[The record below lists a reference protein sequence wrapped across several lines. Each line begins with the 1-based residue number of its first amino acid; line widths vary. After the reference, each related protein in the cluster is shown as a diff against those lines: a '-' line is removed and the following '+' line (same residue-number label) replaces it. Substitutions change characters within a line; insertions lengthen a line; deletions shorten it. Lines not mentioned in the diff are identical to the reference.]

1 MPPESAR
8 AVARARPVGKIG
20 RIPFRFLLAEKWK
33 KNILIIY
40 APESARAVAR
50 ARPVGK
56 IGLGMEE
63 EKVVVVSDAD
73 PVKRRDVDV
82 VPVAEIE
89 QEFEAKSLA
98 LADEFFE
105 VGLQRFL
112 GEVFEREDTRT
123 GEMGVQPFEEVQS
136 AEYRNWREQK
146 QKLAVK
152 RSQGVPEEQ
161 LVMDYRGY
169 GCWRYNPIVFY
180 QEVVDGQKKNRH
192 RIILKD
198 DEASLLFISGRKFA
212 IMSPITYVGRNNTQE
227 NARYLYAMAF
237 DLDGVSLRKHHKMFD
252 LVKRGM
258 MPMPNLIVNSGHG
271 YHLYYLLEDPVPLHP
286 VIVPLLNRLKHGMTN
301 ILWNMGTSEL
311 EDRQYQSI
319 LQSFRLP
326 GTLTKFGKRIR
337 AFVCPGV
344 DRYTL
349 EDLNKYLYTYK
360 LSPEELSSC
369 TGKAKYN
376 PKGVTLSE
384 AERMWPEWYF
394 NRVVQKKRVGRKW
407 HVNRAVYDWWH
418 NTLLSAGDEIK
429 VHHRYWCILTLVI
442 YAVKCDIPRDEVLAD
457 ALALVPK
464 MDSYT
469 DTEDNR
475 FTEDDVHDAM
485 LAYDENY
492 NKWPIKTIEDT
503 TLFRIERN
511 RRNGRKQDEHLK
523 MMNFVRDNL
532 SYPDGS
538 WRNKEGRP
546 TQVETVR
553 RWREK
558 NPDNN
563 NKSQCAKETG
573 LSRPTVRKWWDP
585 DKVVVSAAVKPQV
598 KKAEEPEN
606 KPVLVDVIRLFAP
619 ESTYTIPGYTHEEVI
634 EIMTTGRWKD
644 LGWEVI
650 FS

>member
-1 MPPESAR
+1 M
-8 AVARARPVGKIG
+8 
-20 RIPFRFLLAEKWK
+20 
-33 KNILIIY
+33 
-40 APESARAVAR
+40 
-50 ARPVGK
+50 
-56 IGLGMEE
+56 
-63 EKVVVVSDAD
+63 SDAD
-73 PVKRRDVDV
+73 PVKRKNVVV
-82 VPVAEIE
+82 VPVEEIE
-89 QEFEAKSLA
+89 MEFEAKSLA

-105 VGLQRFL
+105 VGLQQFL
-112 GEVFEREDTRT
+112 GEVFEREDART

-136 AEYRNWREQK
+136 AEYQNWRKQK
-146 QKLAVK
+146 QQLAVK
-152 RSQGVPEEQ
+152 RGQGVPEEQ
-161 LVMDYRGY
+161 LVMDYSGY

-394 NRVVQKKRVGRKW
+394 SRVVQKKRVGRKW

-511 RRNGRKQDEHLK
+511 RRNGRPQEEHVK
-523 MMNFVRDNL
+523 MMSLIRDNI
-532 SYPDGS
+532 SFPDGS
-538 WRNKEGRP
+538 WRKGNGRKA
-546 TQVETVR
+546 QGDIVR
-553 RWREK
+553 QWREE
-558 NPDNN
+558 NPNNN

-573 LSRPTVRKWWDP
+573 LDRKTVRKWWDP
-585 DKVVVSAAVKPQV
+585 DKVVVSAAAKPQA
-598 KKAEEPEN
+598 KKAEEPEK
-606 KPVLVDVIRLFAP
+606 KPVLVDVIKLFAP
-619 ESTYTIPGYTHEEVI
+619 ESTYTIPGYTHEEVV
-634 EIMTTGRWKD
+634 EIMTTGRWQE

-650 FS
+650 LS

>member
-1 MPPESAR
+1 
-8 AVARARPVGKIG
+8 
-20 RIPFRFLLAEKWK
+20 
-33 KNILIIY
+33 
-40 APESARAVAR
+40 
-50 ARPVGK
+50 
-56 IGLGMEE
+56 MEE

-73 PVKRRDVDV
+73 PVKRKDVVV

-105 VGLQRFL
+105 VGLQGFL
-112 GEVFEREDTRT
+112 TEVFEREDART

-136 AEYRNWREQK
+136 AEYQNWRKQK
-146 QKLAVK
+146 QQLAVK
-152 RSQGVPEEQ
+152 RGQGVPEDQ
-161 LVMDYRGY
+161 LVMDYSGY

-212 IMSPITYVGRNNTQE
+212 IMSPITYVGRNNTQD
-227 NARYLYAMAF
+227 NARYLYALAF

-349 EDLNKYLYTYK
+349 EDLNRYLYTYK

-394 NRVVQKKRVGRKW
+394 SRVVQKKRVGRKW

-442 YAVKCDIPRDEVLAD
+442 YAVKCDIPRGEVLAD

-475 FTEDDVHDAM
+475 FTDDDVHDAM

-511 RRNGRKQDEHLK
+511 RRNGRPQEEHVK
-523 MMNFVRDNL
+523 MMSLIRDNI
-532 SYPDGS
+532 SFPDGS
-538 WRNKEGRP
+538 WRKGNGRKA
-546 TQVETVR
+546 QGDIVKQ
-553 RWREK
+553 WREE

-573 LSRPTVRKWWDP
+573 LDRKTVRKWWNP
-585 DKVVVSAAVKPQV
+585 DKVVVSAAAKPQA
-598 KKAEEPEN
+598 KKAEEPEK

-619 ESTYTIPGYTHEEVI
+619 ESTYTIPGYTHEEVV
-634 EIMTTGRWKD
+634 EIITTGRWKE

-650 FS
+650 IS

>member
-8 AVARARPVGKIG
+8 AVARARPVGK
-20 RIPFRFLLAEKWK
+20 F
-33 KNILIIY
+33 
-40 APESARAVAR
+40 
-50 ARPVGK
+50 
-56 IGLGMEE
+56 GLGMEE

-73 PVKRRDVDV
+73 PVKRRDVVV
-82 VPVAEIE
+82 VPVEEIE
-89 QEFEAKSLA
+89 KEFEAKSLA
-98 LADEFFE
+98 LSDEFFE
-105 VGLQRFL
+105 VGLQGFL
-112 GEVFEREDTRT
+112 TEVFEREDART

-136 AEYRNWREQK
+136 AEYQNWRQQK
-146 QKLAVK
+146 QQLTVK
-152 RSQGVPEEQ
+152 HSQGVPEEQ
-161 LVMDYRGY
+161 LVMDYSGY

-198 DEASLLFISGRKFA
+198 DDASLLFISGRKFA

-227 NARYLYAMAF
+227 NARYLYALAF

-326 GTLTKFGKRIR
+326 GTLTKFGKPIR

-344 DRYTL
+344 DRYSL

-360 LSPEELSSC
+360 LSPEELSIC

-394 NRVVQKKRVGRKW
+394 SRVVQKKRVGRKW

-429 VHHRYWCILTLVI
+429 VHHRYWCIG
-442 YAVKCDIPRDEVLAD
+442 ACFGCPCR
-457 ALALVPK
+457 
-464 MDSYT
+464 
-469 DTEDNR
+469 
-475 FTEDDVHDAM
+475 
-485 LAYDENY
+485 
-492 NKWPIKTIEDT
+492 
-503 TLFRIERN
+503 
-511 RRNGRKQDEHLK
+511 
-523 MMNFVRDNL
+523 
-532 SYPDGS
+532 
-538 WRNKEGRP
+538 
-546 TQVETVR
+546 
-553 RWREK
+553 
-558 NPDNN
+558 
-563 NKSQCAKETG
+563 
-573 LSRPTVRKWWDP
+573 
-585 DKVVVSAAVKPQV
+585 VV
-598 KKAEEPEN
+598 
-606 KPVLVDVIRLFAP
+606 
-619 ESTYTIPGYTHEEVI
+619 
-634 EIMTTGRWKD
+634 
-644 LGWEVI
+644 
-650 FS
+650 

>member
-1 MPPESAR
+1 MNVARAVARTKPVRRVKLAGFRSGFCWLKSGKKYIDNICPPESAR
-8 AVARARPVGKIG
+8 AVARA
-20 RIPFRFLLAEKWK
+20 E
-33 KNILIIY
+33 
-40 APESARAVAR
+40 
-50 ARPVGK
+50 PVGK

-73 PVKRRDVDV
+73 PVKRKDVVV
-82 VPVAEIE
+82 VPVEEIE
-89 QEFEAKSLA
+89 KEFEAKSLA
-98 LADEFFE
+98 LSDEFFE
-105 VGLQRFL
+105 VGLQGFL
-112 GEVFEREDTRT
+112 TEVFEREDART

-136 AEYRNWREQK
+136 AEYQNWRKQK
-146 QKLAVK
+146 QQLEVK
-152 RSQGVPEEQ
+152 RGQGVPEDQ
-161 LVMDYRGY
+161 LVMDYSGY

-227 NARYLYAMAF
+227 NARYLYALAF

-326 GTLTKFGKRIR
+326 GTLTKFGKLIR

-344 DRYTL
+344 GRYTL

-360 LSPEELSSC
+360 LSPEELSIC

-384 AERMWPEWYF
+384 AERMWPEWYLS
-394 NRVVQKKRVGRKW
+394 RVVQKKRVGRKW

-523 MMNFVRDNL
+523 RIRLLQTAD
-532 SYPDGS
+532 YPNGD

-546 TQVETVR
+546 LQLEIVQ
-553 RWREK
+553 RWRQE
-558 NPDNN
+558 NPGNM
-563 NKSQCAKETG
+563 NKSKCARETG
-573 LSRPTVRKWWDP
+573 LSRPTVIKWWDP
-585 DKVVVSAAVKPQV
+585 DKVVVSAAAKPQA
-598 KKAEEPEN
+598 KKAEEPEK
-606 KPVLVDVIRLFAP
+606 KPVLVDVIKLFAP
-619 ESTYTIPGYTHEEVI
+619 ESTYTIPGYTHEEVV
-634 EIMTTGRWKD
+634 EIMTTGRWQE

-650 FS
+650 IS

>member
-1 MPPESAR
+1 
-8 AVARARPVGKIG
+8 
-20 RIPFRFLLAEKWK
+20 
-33 KNILIIY
+33 
-40 APESARAVAR
+40 
-50 ARPVGK
+50 
-56 IGLGMEE
+56 MEE
-63 EKVVVVSDAD
+63 DKVVVVSDAD
-73 PVKRRDVDV
+73 PVKRKDMVV
-82 VPVAEIE
+82 VPVEEIE
-89 QEFEAKSLA
+89 KEFEAKSLA
-98 LADEFFE
+98 LSDEFFE
-105 VGLQRFL
+105 VDLQGFL
-112 GEVFEREDTRT
+112 AEVFEREVART
-123 GEMGVQPFEEVQS
+123 GEMGVQPFEEMQS
-136 AEYRNWREQK
+136 PEYRNWRKQK
-146 QKLAVK
+146 QQLAVK
-152 RSQGVPEEQ
+152 RGQGVPEEQ
-161 LVMDYRGY
+161 LVMDYSGY

-192 RIILKD
+192 RIILKED
-198 DEASLLFISGRKFA
+198 DESLRFLSGRKFA

-227 NARYLYAMAF
+227 NARYLYALAF
-237 DLDGVSLRKHHKMFD
+237 DLDGVSMRCHHKMFD
-252 LVKRGM
+252 LVEKGI

-271 YHLYYLLEDPVPLHP
+271 YHLYYLLEDPVALYP
-286 VIVPLLNRLKHGMTN
+286 VIVPLLNRVKHGLTN

-337 AFVCPGV
+337 AFVTRS

-349 EDLNKYLYTYK
+349 EDLNGYLSKYK
-360 LSPEELSSC
+360 LSPEELFVC

-394 NRVVQKKRVGRKW
+394 SRVVQKKRVGRKW
-407 HVNRAVYDWWH
+407 HVNRAVYDWWLH
-418 NTLLSAGDEIK
+418 LLQEADDEIK
-429 VHHRYWCILTLVI
+429 EHHRYWCILTLVI
-442 YAVKCDIPRDEVLAD
+442 YAVKCDVPRDEVLAD

-469 DTEDNR
+469 KTEDNH
-475 FTEDDVHDAM
+475 FTESDVYDAM

-503 TLFRIERN
+503 TTIRIERN
-511 RRNGRKQDEHLK
+511 RRNGRKQDVHLK
-523 MMNFVRDNL
+523 AARAMQTALD
-532 SYPDGS
+532 PDGS
-538 WRNKEGRP
+538 WREGNGRKA
-546 TQVETVR
+546 QRDIVKQ
-553 RWREK
+553 WKEK

-585 DKVVVSAAVKPQV
+585 DKVVVSVAAKPQA
-598 KKAEEPEN
+598 KKAEQLEK

-619 ESTYTIPGYTHEEVI
+619 ESTYTLPGYTHEEVV

>member
-1 MPPESAR
+1 
-8 AVARARPVGKIG
+8 
-20 RIPFRFLLAEKWK
+20 
-33 KNILIIY
+33 
-40 APESARAVAR
+40 
-50 ARPVGK
+50 
-56 IGLGMEE
+56 MEE
-63 EKVVVVSDAD
+63 DKVVVVSDAD
-73 PVKRRDVDV
+73 PVKRKDVVV
-82 VPVAEIE
+82 VPVEEIE
-89 QEFEAKSLA
+89 KEFEAKSLA
-98 LADEFFE
+98 LSDEFFE
-105 VGLQRFL
+105 VDLQGFL
-112 GEVFEREDTRT
+112 AEVFEREVART
-123 GEMGVQPFEEVQS
+123 GEMGVQPFEEMQS
-136 AEYRNWREQK
+136 PEYRNWRKQK
-146 QKLAVK
+146 QQLAVK
-152 RSQGVPEEQ
+152 RGQGVPEEQ
-161 LVMDYRGY
+161 LVMDYSGY

-192 RIILKD
+192 RIILKED
-198 DEASLLFISGRKFA
+198 DESLRFLSGRKFA

-227 NARYLYAMAF
+227 NARYLYALAF
-237 DLDGVSLRKHHKMFD
+237 DLDGVSMRCHHKMFD
-252 LVKRGM
+252 LVEKGI

-271 YHLYYLLEDPVPLHP
+271 YHLYYLLEDPVALYP
-286 VIVPLLNRLKHGMTN
+286 VIVPLLNRVKHGLTN

-337 AFVCPGV
+337 AFVTRS

-349 EDLNKYLYTYK
+349 EDLNGYLSKYK
-360 LSPEELSSC
+360 LSPEELFVC

-394 NRVVQKKRVGRKW
+394 SRVVQKKRVGRKW
-407 HVNRAVYDWWH
+407 HVNRAVYDWWLH
-418 NTLLSAGDEIK
+418 LLQEADDEIK
-429 VHHRYWCILTLVI
+429 EHHRYWCILTLVI
-442 YAVKCDIPRDEVLAD
+442 YAVKCDVPRDEVLAD

-469 DTEDNR
+469 KTEDNH
-475 FTEDDVHDAM
+475 FTESDVYDAM

-503 TLFRIERN
+503 TTIRIERN
-511 RRNGRKQDEHLK
+511 RRNGRKQDVHLK
-523 MMNFVRDNL
+523 AARAMQTALD
-532 SYPDGS
+532 PDGS
-538 WRNKEGRP
+538 WREGNGRKA
-546 TQVETVR
+546 QRDIVKQ
-553 RWREK
+553 WKEK

-585 DKVVVSAAVKPQV
+585 DKAVVSAASKPQV
-598 KKAEEPEN
+598 KKAEQLEK

-619 ESTYTIPGYTHEEVI
+619 ESTYTLPGYTHEEVV

>member
-1 MPPESAR
+1 
-8 AVARARPVGKIG
+8 
-20 RIPFRFLLAEKWK
+20 
-33 KNILIIY
+33 
-40 APESARAVAR
+40 
-50 ARPVGK
+50 
-56 IGLGMEE
+56 MEE
-63 EKVVVVSDAD
+63 DKVVVVSDAD
-73 PVKRRDVDV
+73 PVKRKDVVV
-82 VPVAEIE
+82 VPVEEIE
-89 QEFEAKSLA
+89 KEFEAKSLA
-98 LADEFFE
+98 LSDEFFE
-105 VGLQRFL
+105 VDLQGFL
-112 GEVFEREDTRT
+112 AEVFEREVART
-123 GEMGVQPFEEVQS
+123 GEMGVQPFEEMQS
-136 AEYRNWREQK
+136 PEYRNWRKQK
-146 QKLAVK
+146 QQLAVK
-152 RSQGVPEEQ
+152 RGQGVPEEQ
-161 LVMDYRGY
+161 LVMDYSGY

-192 RIILKD
+192 RIILKED
-198 DEASLLFISGRKFA
+198 DESLRFLSGRKFA

-227 NARYLYAMAF
+227 NARYLYALAF
-237 DLDGVSLRKHHKMFD
+237 DLDGVSMRCHHKMFD
-252 LVKRGM
+252 LVEKGI

-271 YHLYYLLEDPVPLHP
+271 YHLYYLLEDPVALYP
-286 VIVPLLNRLKHGMTN
+286 VIVPLLNRVKHGLTN

-337 AFVCPGV
+337 AFVTRS

-349 EDLNKYLYTYK
+349 EDLNGHLSKYK
-360 LSPEELSSC
+360 LSPEELFVC

-394 NRVVQKKRVGRKW
+394 SRVVQKKRVGRKW
-407 HVNRAVYDWWH
+407 HVNRAVYDWWLH
-418 NTLLSAGDEIK
+418 LLQEADDEIK
-429 VHHRYWCILTLVI
+429 EHHRYWCILTLVI
-442 YAVKCDIPRDEVLAD
+442 YAVKCDVPRDEVLAD

-469 DTEDNR
+469 KTEDNH
-475 FTEDDVHDAM
+475 FTESDVYDAM

-503 TLFRIERN
+503 TTIRIERN
-511 RRNGRKQDEHLK
+511 RRNGRKQDVHLK
-523 MMNFVRDNL
+523 AARAMQTALD
-532 SYPDGS
+532 PDGS
-538 WRNKEGRP
+538 WREGNGRKA
-546 TQVETVR
+546 QRDIVKQ
-553 RWREK
+553 WKEK

-585 DKVVVSAAVKPQV
+585 DKVVVSVAAKPQA
-598 KKAEEPEN
+598 KKAEQLEK

-619 ESTYTIPGYTHEEVI
+619 ESTYTLPGYTHEEVV

>member
-1 MPPESAR
+1 
-8 AVARARPVGKIG
+8 
-20 RIPFRFLLAEKWK
+20 
-33 KNILIIY
+33 
-40 APESARAVAR
+40 
-50 ARPVGK
+50 
-56 IGLGMEE
+56 MEE

-73 PVKRRDVDV
+73 PVKRRDVVV

-105 VGLQRFL
+105 VGLQGFL
-112 GEVFEREDTRT
+112 TEVFERDDVRT

-136 AEYRNWREQK
+136 AEYQNWRKQK
-146 QKLAVK
+146 QQLEVK
-152 RSQGVPEEQ
+152 RGQGVPDEQ
-161 LVMDYRGY
+161 LVMDYSGY

-227 NARYLYAMAF
+227 NARYLYALAF
-237 DLDGVSLRKHHKMFD
+237 DLDGVSMRCHRKMFE
-252 LVKRGM
+252 LVEKGI

-271 YHLYYLLEDPVPLHP
+271 YHLYYLLENPVALYP
-286 VIVPLLNRLKHGMTN
+286 VIIPLLNRVKHGLTN

-337 AFVCPGV
+337 AFVTRS

-349 EDLNKYLYTYK
+349 EELNRYLSKYK
-360 LSPEELSSC
+360 LSSEELFVC

-384 AERMWPEWYF
+384 AERIWPEWYF
-394 NRVVQKKRVGRKW
+394 SRVVQKKRVGRKW
-407 HVNRAVYDWWH
+407 HVNRAVYDWWL
-418 NTLLSAGDEIK
+418 NLLQEADDEIK
-429 VHHRYWCILTLVI
+429 EHHRYWCILTLVI
-442 YAVKCDIPRDEVLAD
+442 YAVKCDVPRDEVLAD

-469 DTEDNR
+469 KTEDNH
-475 FTEDDVHDAM
+475 FTESDVYDAM

-503 TLFRIERN
+503 TTIRIERN
-511 RRNGRKQDEHLK
+511 RRNGRPQEEHLK

-538 WRNKEGRP
+538 WRNKDGRP
-546 TQVETVR
+546 TQVESVR
-553 RWREK
+553 RWREE
-558 NPDNN
+558 NPNNN

-585 DKVVVSAAVKPQV
+585 DKVVVSAAAKPQA
-598 KKAEEPEN
+598 KKAEQPEN

-619 ESTYTIPGYTHEEVI
+619 ESTYTIPGYTHDEVV
-634 EIMTTGRWKD
+634 EIMTTGRWQE

-650 FS
+650 LS

>member
-1 MPPESAR
+1 
-8 AVARARPVGKIG
+8 
-20 RIPFRFLLAEKWK
+20 
-33 KNILIIY
+33 
-40 APESARAVAR
+40 
-50 ARPVGK
+50 
-56 IGLGMEE
+56 MEE
-63 EKVVVVSDAD
+63 ENVVVVSDAD
-73 PVKRRDVDV
+73 PVKRKDVVV
-82 VPVAEIE
+82 VPVEEIE
-89 QEFEAKSLA
+89 KEFEAKSLA

-105 VGLQRFL
+105 VGLQQFL
-112 GEVFEREDTRT
+112 GEVFEREDART
-123 GEMGVQPFEEVQS
+123 GEMGGQPFEEMQS
-136 AEYRNWREQK
+136 PEYRNWRKQK
-146 QKLAVK
+146 QQLAVK
-152 RSQGVPEEQ
+152 RGQGVPEEQ
-161 LVMDYRGY
+161 LVMDYSGY

-192 RIILKD
+192 RIILKED
-198 DEASLLFISGRKFA
+198 DESLRFLSGRKFA

-227 NARYLYAMAF
+227 NARYLYALAF
-237 DLDGVSLRKHHKMFD
+237 DLDGVSMRCHHKMFD
-252 LVKRGM
+252 LVEKGI

-271 YHLYYLLEDPVPLHP
+271 YHLYYLLEDPVALYL
-286 VIVPLLNRLKHGMTN
+286 VIVPLLNRVKHGLTN

-337 AFVCPGV
+337 AFVTRS

-349 EDLNKYLYTYK
+349 EDLNGYLSKYK
-360 LSPEELSSC
+360 LSPEELFVC

-394 NRVVQKKRVGRKW
+394 SRVVQKKRVGRKW
-407 HVNRAVYDWWH
+407 HVNRAVYDWWLH
-418 NTLLSAGDEIK
+418 LLQEADDEIK
-429 VHHRYWCILTLVI
+429 EHHRYWCILTLVI
-442 YAVKCDIPRDEVLAD
+442 YAVKCDVPRDEVLAD

-469 DTEDNR
+469 KTEDNH
-475 FTEDDVHDAM
+475 FTESDVYDAM

-503 TLFRIERN
+503 TTIRIERN
-511 RRNGRKQDEHLK
+511 RRNGRKQDVHLK
-523 MMNFVRDNL
+523 AARAMQTALD
-532 SYPDGS
+532 PDGS
-538 WRNKEGRP
+538 WREGNGRKA
-546 TQVETVR
+546 QRDIVKQ
-553 RWREK
+553 WKEK

-585 DKVVVSAAVKPQV
+585 DKVVVSVAAKPQA
-598 KKAEEPEN
+598 KKAEQLEK

-619 ESTYTIPGYTHEEVI
+619 ESTYTLPGYTHEEVV

>member
-1 MPPESAR
+1 
-8 AVARARPVGKIG
+8 
-20 RIPFRFLLAEKWK
+20 
-33 KNILIIY
+33 
-40 APESARAVAR
+40 
-50 ARPVGK
+50 
-56 IGLGMEE
+56 MEE
-63 EKVVVVSDAD
+63 DKVVVVSDAD
-73 PVKRRDVDV
+73 PVKRKDVVV
-82 VPVAEIE
+82 VPVEEIE
-89 QEFEAKSLA
+89 KEFEAKSLA
-98 LADEFFE
+98 LSDEFFE
-105 VGLQRFL
+105 VDLQGFL
-112 GEVFEREDTRT
+112 AEVFEREVART
-123 GEMGVQPFEEVQS
+123 GEMGVQPFEEMQS
-136 AEYRNWREQK
+136 PEYRNWRKQK
-146 QKLAVK
+146 QQLAVK
-152 RSQGVPEEQ
+152 RGQGVPEEQ
-161 LVMDYRGY
+161 LVMDYSGY

-192 RIILKD
+192 RIILKED
-198 DEASLLFISGRKFA
+198 DESLRFLSGRKFA

-227 NARYLYAMAF
+227 NARYLYALAF
-237 DLDGVSLRKHHKMFD
+237 DLDGVSMRCHHKMFD
-252 LVKRGM
+252 LVEKGI

-271 YHLYYLLEDPVPLHP
+271 YHLYYLLEDPVALYP
-286 VIVPLLNRLKHGMTN
+286 VIVPLLNRVKHGLTN

-337 AFVCPGV
+337 AFVTRS

-349 EDLNKYLYTYK
+349 EDLNGYLSKYK
-360 LSPEELSSC
+360 LSPEELFVC

-394 NRVVQKKRVGRKW
+394 SRVVQKKRVGRKW
-407 HVNRAVYDWWH
+407 HVNRAVYDWWLH
-418 NTLLSAGDEIK
+418 LLQEADDEIK
-429 VHHRYWCILTLVI
+429 EHHRYWCILTLVI
-442 YAVKCDIPRDEVLAD
+442 YAVKCDVPRDEVLAD

-469 DTEDNR
+469 KTEDNH
-475 FTEDDVHDAM
+475 FTESDVYDAM

-503 TLFRIERN
+503 TTIRIERN
-511 RRNGRKQDEHLK
+511 RRNGRKQDVHLK
-523 MMNFVRDNL
+523 AARAMQTALD
-532 SYPDGS
+532 PDGS
-538 WRNKEGRP
+538 WREGNGRK
-546 TQVETVR
+546 TQRDIVKQ
-553 RWREK
+553 WKEK

-573 LSRPTVRKWWDP
+573 LSRPTVRKWWNP
-585 DKVVVSAAVKPQV
+585 DKVVVSVAAKPQA
-598 KKAEEPEN
+598 KKAEQLEK

-619 ESTYTIPGYTHEEVI
+619 ESTYTLPGYTHEEVV

>member
-1 MPPESAR
+1 
-8 AVARARPVGKIG
+8 
-20 RIPFRFLLAEKWK
+20 
-33 KNILIIY
+33 
-40 APESARAVAR
+40 
-50 ARPVGK
+50 
-56 IGLGMEE
+56 MEE
-63 EKVVVVSDAD
+63 DKVVVVSDAD
-73 PVKRRDVDV
+73 PVKRKDVVV
-82 VPVAEIE
+82 VPVEEIE
-89 QEFEAKSLA
+89 KEFEAKSLA
-98 LADEFFE
+98 LSDEFFE
-105 VGLQRFL
+105 VDLQGFL
-112 GEVFEREDTRT
+112 AEVFEREVART
-123 GEMGVQPFEEVQS
+123 GEMGVQPFEEMQS
-136 AEYRNWREQK
+136 PEYRNWRKQK
-146 QKLAVK
+146 QQLAVK
-152 RSQGVPEEQ
+152 RGQGVPEEQ
-161 LVMDYRGY
+161 LVMDYSGY

-192 RIILKD
+192 RIILKED
-198 DEASLLFISGRKFA
+198 DESLRFLSGRKFA

-227 NARYLYAMAF
+227 NARYLYALAF
-237 DLDGVSLRKHHKMFD
+237 DLDGVSMRCHHKMFD
-252 LVKRGM
+252 LVENGI

-271 YHLYYLLEDPVPLHP
+271 YHLYYLLEDPVALYP
-286 VIVPLLNRLKHGMTN
+286 VIVPLLNRVKHGLTN

-337 AFVCPGV
+337 AFVTRS

-349 EDLNKYLYTYK
+349 EDLNGYLSKYK
-360 LSPEELSSC
+360 LSPEELFVC

-394 NRVVQKKRVGRKW
+394 SRVVQKKRVGRKW
-407 HVNRAVYDWWH
+407 HVNRAVYDWWLH
-418 NTLLSAGDEIK
+418 LLQEADDEIK
-429 VHHRYWCILTLVI
+429 EHHRYWCILTLVI
-442 YAVKCDIPRDEVLAD
+442 YAVKCDVPRDEVLAD

-469 DTEDNR
+469 KTEDNH
-475 FTEDDVHDAM
+475 FTESDVYDAM

-503 TLFRIERN
+503 TTIRIERN
-511 RRNGRKQDEHLK
+511 RRNGRKQDVHLK
-523 MMNFVRDNL
+523 AARAMQTALD
-532 SYPDGS
+532 PDGS
-538 WRNKEGRP
+538 WREGNGRKA
-546 TQVETVR
+546 QRDIVKQ
-553 RWREK
+553 WKEK

-585 DKVVVSAAVKPQV
+585 DKVVVSVAAKPQA
-598 KKAEEPEN
+598 KKAEQLEK

-619 ESTYTIPGYTHEEVI
+619 ESTYTLPGYTHEEVV

>member
-20 RIPFRFLLAEKWK
+20 LC
-33 KNILIIY
+33 
-40 APESARAVAR
+40 
-50 ARPVGK
+50 
-56 IGLGMEE
+56 MEE

-73 PVKRRDVDV
+73 PVKRRDVVV

-105 VGLQRFL
+105 VGLQGFL
-112 GEVFEREDTRT
+112 AEVFEREDVRT
-123 GEMGVQPFEEVQS
+123 GEMGVQPFEEMQS
-136 AEYRNWREQK
+136 AEYQNWREQK
-146 QKLAVK
+146 QQLAVK

-161 LVMDYRGY
+161 LVMDYSGY

-192 RIILKD
+192 RIILKED
-198 DEASLLFISGRKFA
+198 DESLRFLSGRKFA

-227 NARYLYAMAF
+227 NARYLYALAF

-326 GTLTKFGKRIR
+326 GTLTKFGKPIR

-344 DRYTL
+344 GRYTL

-360 LSPEELSSC
+360 LSPEELSIC

-394 NRVVQKKRVGRKW
+394 SRVVQKKRVGRKW

-523 MMNFVRDNL
+523 RIRLLQTAD
-532 SYPDGS
+532 YPNGD

-546 TQVETVR
+546 LQLEIVQ
-553 RWREK
+553 RWRQE
-558 NPDNN
+558 NPGNM
-563 NKSQCAKETG
+563 NKSKCARETG
-573 LSRPTVRKWWDP
+573 LSRPTVIKWWDP
-585 DKVVVSAAVKPQV
+585 DKVVVSAAAKPQA
-598 KKAEEPEN
+598 KKAEEPEK
-606 KPVLVDVIRLFAP
+606 KPVLVDVIKLFAP
-619 ESTYTIPGYTHEEVI
+619 ESTYTIPGYTHEEVV
-634 EIMTTGRWKD
+634 EIMTTGRWQE

-650 FS
+650 IS

>member
-1 MPPESAR
+1 
-8 AVARARPVGKIG
+8 
-20 RIPFRFLLAEKWK
+20 
-33 KNILIIY
+33 
-40 APESARAVAR
+40 
-50 ARPVGK
+50 
-56 IGLGMEE
+56 MEE
-63 EKVVVVSDAD
+63 DKVVVVSDAD
-73 PVKRRDVDV
+73 PVKRKDVVV
-82 VPVAEIE
+82 VPVEEIE
-89 QEFEAKSLA
+89 KEFEAKSLA
-98 LADEFFE
+98 LSDEFFE
-105 VGLQRFL
+105 VDLQGFL
-112 GEVFEREDTRT
+112 AEVFEREVART
-123 GEMGVQPFEEVQS
+123 GEMGVQPFEEMQS
-136 AEYRNWREQK
+136 PEYRNWRKQK
-146 QKLAVK
+146 QQLAVK
-152 RSQGVPEEQ
+152 RGQGVPEEQ
-161 LVMDYRGY
+161 LVMDYSGY

-192 RIILKD
+192 RIILKED
-198 DEASLLFISGRKFA
+198 DESLRFLSGRKFA

-227 NARYLYAMAF
+227 NARYLYALAF
-237 DLDGVSLRKHHKMFD
+237 DLDGVSMRCHHKMFD
-252 LVKRGM
+252 LVEKGI

-271 YHLYYLLEDPVPLHP
+271 YHLYYLLEDPVALYP
-286 VIVPLLNRLKHGMTN
+286 VIVPLLNRVKHGLTN

-337 AFVCPGV
+337 AFVTRS

-349 EDLNKYLYTYK
+349 EDLNGYLSKYK
-360 LSPEELSSC
+360 LSPEGLFVC

-394 NRVVQKKRVGRKW
+394 SRVVQKKRVGRKW
-407 HVNRAVYDWWH
+407 HVNRAVYDWWLH
-418 NTLLSAGDEIK
+418 LLQEADDEIK
-429 VHHRYWCILTLVI
+429 EHHRYWCILTLVI
-442 YAVKCDIPRDEVLAD
+442 YAVKCDVPRDEVLAD

-469 DTEDNR
+469 KTEDNH
-475 FTEDDVHDAM
+475 FTESDVYDAM

-503 TLFRIERN
+503 TTIRIERN
-511 RRNGRKQDEHLK
+511 RRNGRKQDVHLK
-523 MMNFVRDNL
+523 AARAMQTALD
-532 SYPDGS
+532 PDGS
-538 WRNKEGRP
+538 WREGNGRKA
-546 TQVETVR
+546 QRDIVKQ
-553 RWREK
+553 WKEK

-573 LSRPTVRKWWDP
+573 LSRPTVRKWWNP
-585 DKVVVSAAVKPQV
+585 DKVVVSVAAKPQA
-598 KKAEEPEN
+598 KKAEQLEK

-619 ESTYTIPGYTHEEVI
+619 ESTYTLPGYTHEEVV

>member
-1 MPPESAR
+1 M
-8 AVARARPVGKIG
+8 
-20 RIPFRFLLAEKWK
+20 
-33 KNILIIY
+33 IIY

-73 PVKRRDVDV
+73 PVKRRDVVV
-82 VPVAEIE
+82 VPVEDIE
-89 QEFEAKSLA
+89 KEFEAKSLA
-98 LADEFFE
+98 LSDEFFE
-105 VGLQRFL
+105 VGLQEFL
-112 GEVFEREDTRT
+112 GEVFEREDART

-136 AEYRNWREQK
+136 AEYQNWRKQK
-146 QKLAVK
+146 QQLAVK
-152 RSQGVPEEQ
+152 RSQGVPDEQ

-180 QEVVDGQKKNRH
+180 QEVVGGQTKNRH

-198 DEASLLFISGRKFA
+198 DDASLLFISGRKFA

-369 TGKAKYN
+369 TGKARYN

-394 NRVVQKKRVGRKW
+394 SRVVQKKRVGRKW

-511 RRNGRKQDEHLK
+511 RRNGRPQEEHVK
-523 MMNFVRDNL
+523 MMSLIRDNI
-532 SYPDGS
+532 SFPDGS
-538 WRNKEGRP
+538 WRKGNGRKA
-546 TQVETVR
+546 QGDIVR
-553 RWREK
+553 QWREE
-558 NPDNN
+558 NPNNN

-573 LSRPTVRKWWDP
+573 LDRKTVRKWWDP
-585 DKVVVSAAVKPQV
+585 DKVVVAPAAKSQA

-619 ESTYTIPGYTHEEVI
+619 ESTYTLPGYTHEEVV
-634 EIMTTGRWKD
+634 EIMTTGRWKE

-650 FS
+650 IS

>member
-1 MPPESAR
+1 
-8 AVARARPVGKIG
+8 
-20 RIPFRFLLAEKWK
+20 
-33 KNILIIY
+33 
-40 APESARAVAR
+40 
-50 ARPVGK
+50 
-56 IGLGMEE
+56 MEE

-73 PVKRRDVDV
+73 PVKRRDVVV
-82 VPVAEIE
+82 VPVAETE

-98 LADEFFE
+98 LSDEFFE
-105 VGLQRFL
+105 VGLQEFL
-112 GEVFEREDTRT
+112 GEVFEREDART

-136 AEYRNWREQK
+136 AEYRNWRQQK
-146 QKLAVK
+146 QQLAVK

-161 LVMDYRGY
+161 LVMDYSGY

-198 DEASLLFISGRKFA
+198 DDASLLFISGRKFA

-237 DLDGVSLRKHHKMFD
+237 DLDGVSMRCHRKMFE
-252 LVKRGM
+252 LVEKGI

-271 YHLYYLLEDPVPLHP
+271 YHLYYLLENPVALYP
-286 VIVPLLNRLKHGMTN
+286 VIVPLLNRVKHGLTN

-337 AFVCPGV
+337 AFVTRS

-349 EDLNKYLYTYK
+349 EDLNGYLSKYK
-360 LSPEELSSC
+360 LSPEELFVC

-394 NRVVQKKRVGRKW
+394 SRVVQKKRVGRKW

-511 RRNGRKQDEHLK
+511 RRNGRPQEEHVK
-523 MMNFVRDNL
+523 MMSLIRDNI
-532 SYPDGS
+532 SFPDGS
-538 WRNKEGRP
+538 WRKGNGRKA
-546 TQVETVR
+546 QGDIVKQ
-553 RWREK
+553 WREE
-558 NPDNN
+558 NPNNN

-619 ESTYTIPGYTHEEVI
+619 ESTYTIPGYTHEEVV

>member
-1 MPPESAR
+1 
-8 AVARARPVGKIG
+8 
-20 RIPFRFLLAEKWK
+20 
-33 KNILIIY
+33 
-40 APESARAVAR
+40 
-50 ARPVGK
+50 
-56 IGLGMEE
+56 MEE
-63 EKVVVVSDAD
+63 DKVVVVSDAD
-73 PVKRRDVDV
+73 PVKRKDVVV
-82 VPVAEIE
+82 VPVEEIE
-89 QEFEAKSLA
+89 KEFEAKSLA
-98 LADEFFE
+98 LSDEFFE
-105 VGLQRFL
+105 VDLQGFL
-112 GEVFEREDTRT
+112 AEVFEREVART
-123 GEMGVQPFEEVQS
+123 GEMGVQPFEEMQS
-136 AEYRNWREQK
+136 PEYRNWRKQK
-146 QKLAVK
+146 QQLAVK
-152 RSQGVPEEQ
+152 RGQGVPEEQ
-161 LVMDYRGY
+161 LVMDYSGY

-192 RIILKD
+192 RIILKED
-198 DEASLLFISGRKFA
+198 DESLRFLSGRKFA

-227 NARYLYAMAF
+227 NARYLYALAF
-237 DLDGVSLRKHHKMFD
+237 DLDGVSMRCHHKMFD
-252 LVKRGM
+252 LVEKGI

-271 YHLYYLLEDPVPLHP
+271 YHLYYLLEDPVALYP
-286 VIVPLLNRLKHGMTN
+286 VIVPLLNRVKHGLTN

-337 AFVCPGV
+337 AFVTRS

-349 EDLNKYLYTYK
+349 EDLNGYLSKYK
-360 LSPEELSSC
+360 LSPEELFVC

-394 NRVVQKKRVGRKW
+394 SRVVQKKRVGRKW
-407 HVNRAVYDWWH
+407 HVNWAVYDWWLH
-418 NTLLSAGDEIK
+418 LLQEADDEIK
-429 VHHRYWCILTLVI
+429 EHHRYWCILTLVI
-442 YAVKCDIPRDEVLAD
+442 YAVKCDVPRDEVLAD

-469 DTEDNR
+469 KTEDNH
-475 FTEDDVHDAM
+475 FTESDVYDAM

-503 TLFRIERN
+503 TTIRIERN
-511 RRNGRKQDEHLK
+511 RRNGRKQDVHLK
-523 MMNFVRDNL
+523 AARAMQTALD
-532 SYPDGS
+532 PDGS
-538 WRNKEGRP
+538 WREGNGRKA
-546 TQVETVR
+546 QRDIVKQ
-553 RWREK
+553 WKEK

-585 DKVVVSAAVKPQV
+585 DKVVVSVAAKPQA
-598 KKAEEPEN
+598 KKAEQLEK

-619 ESTYTIPGYTHEEVI
+619 ESTYTLPGYTHEEVV

>member
-1 MPPESAR
+1 MP
-8 AVARARPVGKIG
+8 
-20 RIPFRFLLAEKWK
+20 
-33 KNILIIY
+33 
-40 APESARAVAR
+40 PESARAVAR

-73 PVKRRDVDV
+73 PVKRRDVVV

-89 QEFEAKSLA
+89 KEFEAKSLA
-98 LADEFFE
+98 LSDEFFE
-105 VGLQRFL
+105 VGLQEFL
-112 GEVFEREDTRT
+112 GEVFEREDART

-136 AEYRNWREQK
+136 AEYQNWRKQK
-146 QKLAVK
+146 QQLAVK

-237 DLDGVSLRKHHKMFD
+237 DLDGVSMRCHRKMFE
-252 LVKRGM
+252 LVEKGI

-271 YHLYYLLEDPVPLHP
+271 YHLYYLLENPVVLYP
-286 VIVPLLNRLKHGMTN
+286 VIVPLLNRVKHGLTN

-337 AFVCPGV
+337 AFVTRS

-349 EDLNKYLYTYK
+349 EDLNGYLSKYK
-360 LSPEELSSC
+360 LSPEELFVC

-376 PKGVTLSE
+376 PNGVTLSE

-394 NRVVQKKRVGRKW
+394 SRVVQKKRVGRKW
-407 HVNRAVYDWWH
+407 HVNRAVYDWWLH
-418 NTLLSAGDEIK
+418 LLQEADDEIK
-429 VHHRYWCILTLVI
+429 EHHRYWCILTLVI
-442 YAVKCDIPRDEVLAD
+442 YAVKCDVPRDEVLAD

-469 DTEDNR
+469 KTEDNH
-475 FTEDDVHDAM
+475 FTESDVYDAM

-503 TLFRIERN
+503 TTIRIERN
-511 RRNGRKQDEHLK
+511 RRNGRKQDVHLK
-523 MMNFVRDNL
+523 AARAMQTALD
-532 SYPDGS
+532 PDGS
-538 WRNKEGRP
+538 WREGNGRKA
-546 TQVETVR
+546 QRDIVKQ
-553 RWREK
+553 WKEK

-585 DKVVVSAAVKPQV
+585 DKVVVLAAAKPQA
-598 KKAEEPEN
+598 KKAEEPEK
-606 KPVLVDVIRLFAP
+606 KPVLVDVIKLFAP
-619 ESTYTIPGYTHEEVI
+619 ESTYTIPGYTHEEVV
-634 EIMTTGRWKD
+634 EIMTTGRWQE

-650 FS
+650 LS

>member
-1 MPPESAR
+1 
-8 AVARARPVGKIG
+8 
-20 RIPFRFLLAEKWK
+20 
-33 KNILIIY
+33 
-40 APESARAVAR
+40 
-50 ARPVGK
+50 
-56 IGLGMEE
+56 MEE
-63 EKVVVVSDAD
+63 DKVVVVSDAD
-73 PVKRRDVDV
+73 PVKRKDVVV
-82 VPVAEIE
+82 VPVEEIE
-89 QEFEAKSLA
+89 KEFEAKSLA
-98 LADEFFE
+98 LSDEFFE
-105 VGLQRFL
+105 VDLQGFL
-112 GEVFEREDTRT
+112 AEVFEREVART
-123 GEMGVQPFEEVQS
+123 GEMGVQPFEEMQS
-136 AEYRNWREQK
+136 PEYRNWRKQK
-146 QKLAVK
+146 QQLAVK
-152 RSQGVPEEQ
+152 RGQGVPEEQ
-161 LVMDYRGY
+161 LVMDYSGY

-192 RIILKD
+192 RIILKED
-198 DEASLLFISGRKFA
+198 DESLRFLSGRKFA

-227 NARYLYAMAF
+227 NARYLYALAF
-237 DLDGVSLRKHHKMFD
+237 DLDGVSMRCHHKMFD
-252 LVKRGM
+252 LVEKGI

-271 YHLYYLLEDPVPLHP
+271 YHLYYLLEDPVALYL
-286 VIVPLLNRLKHGMTN
+286 VIVPLLNRVKHGLTN

-337 AFVCPGV
+337 AFVTRS

-349 EDLNKYLYTYK
+349 EDLNGYLSKYK
-360 LSPEELSSC
+360 LSPEELFVC

-394 NRVVQKKRVGRKW
+394 SRVVQKKRVGRKW
-407 HVNRAVYDWWH
+407 HVNRAVYDWWLH
-418 NTLLSAGDEIK
+418 LLQEADDEIK
-429 VHHRYWCILTLVI
+429 EHHRYWCILTLVI
-442 YAVKCDIPRDEVLAD
+442 YAVKCDVPRDEVLAD

-469 DTEDNR
+469 KTEDNH
-475 FTEDDVHDAM
+475 FTESDVYDAM

-503 TLFRIERN
+503 TTIRIERN
-511 RRNGRKQDEHLK
+511 RRNGRKQDVHLK
-523 MMNFVRDNL
+523 AARAMQTALD
-532 SYPDGS
+532 PDGS
-538 WRNKEGRP
+538 WREGNGRKA
-546 TQVETVR
+546 QRDIVKQ
-553 RWREK
+553 WKEK

-585 DKVVVSAAVKPQV
+585 DKVVVSVAAKPQA
-598 KKAEEPEN
+598 KKAEQLEK

-619 ESTYTIPGYTHEEVI
+619 ESTYTLPGYTHEEVV

>member
-1 MPPESAR
+1 M
-8 AVARARPVGKIG
+8 
-20 RIPFRFLLAEKWK
+20 
-33 KNILIIY
+33 
-40 APESARAVAR
+40 
-50 ARPVGK
+50 
-56 IGLGMEE
+56 
-63 EKVVVVSDAD
+63 VVVSDAD
-73 PVKRRDVDV
+73 PVKRKDVVV
-82 VPVAEIE
+82 VPVEEIE
-89 QEFEAKSLA
+89 KEFEAKSLA

-105 VGLQRFL
+105 VSLQGFL
-112 GEVFEREDTRT
+112 SEVFEREVART

-136 AEYRNWREQK
+136 AEYQNWRQQK
-146 QKLAVK
+146 QQLEVK
-152 RSQGVPEEQ
+152 RGQGVPEEQ
-161 LVMDYRGY
+161 LVMDYSGY

-192 RIILKD
+192 RIILKED
-198 DEASLLFISGRKFA
+198 DESLRFLSGRKFA

-227 NARYLYAMAF
+227 NARYLYALAF
-237 DLDGVSLRKHHKMFD
+237 DLDGVSMRCHHKMFD
-252 LVKRGM
+252 LVEKGI

-271 YHLYYLLEDPVPLHP
+271 YHLYYLLEDPVALYP
-286 VIVPLLNRLKHGMTN
+286 VIVPLLNRVKHGLTN

-337 AFVCPGV
+337 AFVTRS

-349 EDLNKYLYTYK
+349 EDLNGYLSKYK
-360 LSPEELSSC
+360 LSPEELFVC

-394 NRVVQKKRVGRKW
+394 SRVVQKKRVGRKW
-407 HVNRAVYDWWH
+407 HVNRAVYDWWLH
-418 NTLLSAGDEIK
+418 LLQEADDEIK
-429 VHHRYWCILTLVI
+429 EHHRYWCILTLVI
-442 YAVKCDIPRDEVLAD
+442 YAVKCDVPRDEVLAD

-469 DTEDNR
+469 KTEDNH
-475 FTEDDVHDAM
+475 FTESDVYDAM

-503 TLFRIERN
+503 TTIRIERN
-511 RRNGRKQDEHLK
+511 RRNGRKQDVHLK
-523 MMNFVRDNL
+523 AARAMQTALD
-532 SYPDGS
+532 PDGS
-538 WRNKEGRP
+538 WREGNGRKA
-546 TQVETVR
+546 QRDIVKQ
-553 RWREK
+553 WKEK

-585 DKVVVSAAVKPQV
+585 DKVVVSVAAKPQA
-598 KKAEEPEN
+598 KKAEQPEK
-606 KPVLVDVIRLFAP
+606 KPVLVDVIKLFAP
-619 ESTYTIPGYTHEEVI
+619 ESTYTIPGYTHEEVV
-634 EIMTTGRWKD
+634 EIMTTGRWQE

-650 FS
+650 LS

>member
-1 MPPESAR
+1 MPPASAR
-8 AVARARPVGKIG
+8 AVARA
-20 RIPFRFLLAEKWK
+20 E
-33 KNILIIY
+33 
-40 APESARAVAR
+40 
-50 ARPVGK
+50 PVGK

-63 EKVVVVSDAD
+63 DIVVVVSDAD
-73 PVKRRDVDV
+73 PVKRKDVVV
-82 VPVAEIE
+82 VPVEEIE
-89 QEFEAKSLA
+89 KEFEAKSLA
-98 LADEFFE
+98 LSDEFFE
-105 VGLQRFL
+105 VDLQGFL
-112 GEVFEREDTRT
+112 AEVFEREDART

-136 AEYRNWREQK
+136 AEYQNWRKQK
-146 QKLAVK
+146 QQLEVK
-152 RSQGVPEEQ
+152 RGQGVPEEQ
-161 LVMDYRGY
+161 LVMDYSGY

-227 NARYLYAMAF
+227 NARYLYALTF

-394 NRVVQKKRVGRKW
+394 SRVVQKKRVGRKW

-511 RRNGRKQDEHLK
+511 RRNGRPQEEHVK
-523 MMNFVRDNL
+523 MMSLIRDNI
-532 SYPDGS
+532 SFPDGS
-538 WRNKEGRP
+538 WRKGNGRKA
-546 TQVETVR
+546 QGDIVR
-553 RWREK
+553 QWREE
-558 NPDNN
+558 NPNNN

-573 LSRPTVRKWWDP
+573 LDRKTVRKWWDP
-585 DKVVVSAAVKPQV
+585 DKVVATRLKRAKNTVKESVSGLERISAARGVTAVREQFNETGSNIERKV
-598 KKAEEPEN
+598 
-606 KPVLVDVIRLFAP
+606 VIDMAKLFAS
-619 ESTYTIPGYTHEEVI
+619 EGDYTVDGYSREDVVRIVTS
-634 EIMTTGRWKD
+634 GRWKE
-644 LGWEVI
+644 LGWDI
-650 FS
+650 LM

>member
-1 MPPESAR
+1 
-8 AVARARPVGKIG
+8 
-20 RIPFRFLLAEKWK
+20 
-33 KNILIIY
+33 
-40 APESARAVAR
+40 
-50 ARPVGK
+50 
-56 IGLGMEE
+56 MEE
-63 EKVVVVSDAD
+63 DKVVVVSDAD
-73 PVKRRDVDV
+73 PVKRKDVVV
-82 VPVAEIE
+82 VPVEEIE
-89 QEFEAKSLA
+89 KEFEAKSLA

-105 VGLQRFL
+105 VSLQGFL
-112 GEVFEREDTRT
+112 SEVFEREIART

-136 AEYRNWREQK
+136 AEYQNWRQQK
-146 QKLAVK
+146 QQLEVK
-152 RSQGVPEEQ
+152 RGQGVPEEQ
-161 LVMDYRGY
+161 LVMDYSGY

-192 RIILKD
+192 RIILKED
-198 DEASLLFISGRKFA
+198 DESLRFLSGRKFA

-227 NARYLYAMAF
+227 NARYLYALAF
-237 DLDGVSLRKHHKMFD
+237 DLDGVSMRCHHKMFD
-252 LVKRGM
+252 LVEKGI

-271 YHLYYLLEDPVPLHP
+271 YHLYYLLEDPVALYP
-286 VIVPLLNRLKHGMTN
+286 VIVPLLNRVKHGLTN

-337 AFVCPGV
+337 AFVTRS

-349 EDLNKYLYTYK
+349 EDLNGYLSKYK
-360 LSPEELSSC
+360 LSPEELFVC

-394 NRVVQKKRVGRKW
+394 SRVVQKKRVGRKW
-407 HVNRAVYDWWH
+407 HVNRAVYDWWLH
-418 NTLLSAGDEIK
+418 LLQEADDEIK
-429 VHHRYWCILTLVI
+429 EHHRYWCILTLVI
-442 YAVKCDIPRDEVLAD
+442 YAVKCDVPRDEVLAD

-469 DTEDNR
+469 KTEDNH
-475 FTEDDVHDAM
+475 FTESDVYDAM

-503 TLFRIERN
+503 TTIRIERN
-511 RRNGRKQDEHLK
+511 RRNGRKQDVHLK
-523 MMNFVRDNL
+523 AARAMQTALD
-532 SYPDGS
+532 PDGS
-538 WRNKEGRP
+538 WREGNGRKA
-546 TQVETVR
+546 QRDIVKQ
-553 RWREK
+553 WKEK

-585 DKVVVSAAVKPQV
+585 DKVVVSVAAKPQA
-598 KKAEEPEN
+598 KKAEQLEK

-619 ESTYTIPGYTHEEVI
+619 ESTYTLPGYTHEEVV

>member
-1 MPPESAR
+1 
-8 AVARARPVGKIG
+8 
-20 RIPFRFLLAEKWK
+20 
-33 KNILIIY
+33 
-40 APESARAVAR
+40 
-50 ARPVGK
+50 
-56 IGLGMEE
+56 MEE
-63 EKVVVVSDAD
+63 ENVVVVSDAD
-73 PVKRRDVDV
+73 PVKRKNVVV
-82 VPVAEIE
+82 VPVEEIE
-89 QEFEAKSLA
+89 MEFEAKSLV

-105 VGLQRFL
+105 VGLQQFL
-112 GEVFEREDTRT
+112 GEVFEREDART

-136 AEYRNWREQK
+136 AEYQNWRKQK
-146 QKLAVK
+146 QQLAVK
-152 RSQGVPEEQ
+152 RGQGVPEEQ
-161 LVMDYRGY
+161 LVMDYSGY

-394 NRVVQKKRVGRKW
+394 SRVVQKKRVGRKW

-511 RRNGRKQDEHLK
+511 RRNGRPQEEHVK
-523 MMNFVRDNL
+523 MMSLIRDNI
-532 SYPDGS
+532 SFPDGS
-538 WRNKEGRP
+538 WRKGNGRKA
-546 TQVETVR
+546 QGDIVR
-553 RWREK
+553 QWREE
-558 NPDNN
+558 NPNNN

-573 LSRPTVRKWWDP
+573 LDRKTVRKWWDP
-585 DKVVVSAAVKPQV
+585 DKVVVSAAAKPQA
-598 KKAEEPEN
+598 KKAEEPEK
-606 KPVLVDVIRLFAP
+606 KPVLVDVIKLFAP
-619 ESTYTIPGYTHEEVI
+619 ESTYTIPGYTHEEVV
-634 EIMTTGRWKD
+634 EIMTTGRWQE

-650 FS
+650 LS

>member
-1 MPPESAR
+1 MP
-8 AVARARPVGKIG
+8 
-20 RIPFRFLLAEKWK
+20 
-33 KNILIIY
+33 
-40 APESARAVAR
+40 PESARAVAR

-73 PVKRRDVDV
+73 PVKRRDVVV

-105 VGLQRFL
+105 VGLQGFL
-112 GEVFEREDTRT
+112 TEVFEREDART

-136 AEYRNWREQK
+136 AEYQNWRKQK
-146 QKLAVK
+146 QQLEVK
-152 RSQGVPEEQ
+152 RGQGVPEDQ
-161 LVMDYRGY
+161 LVMDYSGY

-326 GTLTKFGKRIR
+326 GTLTKFGKPIR

-344 DRYTL
+344 GRYTL

-360 LSPEELSSC
+360 LSPEELSIC

-394 NRVVQKKRVGRKW
+394 SRVVQKKRVGMKW

-442 YAVKCDIPRDEVLAD
+442 YAVKCDIPRDEVLAN

-523 MMNFVRDNL
+523 RIRLLQTAD
-532 SYPDGS
+532 YPNGD

-546 TQVETVR
+546 LQLEIVQ
-553 RWREK
+553 RWRQE
-558 NPDNN
+558 NPGNM
-563 NKSQCAKETG
+563 NKSKCARETG
-573 LSRPTVRKWWDP
+573 LSRPTVIKWWDP
-585 DKVVVSAAVKPQV
+585 DKVVVSAAAKPQA

-619 ESTYTIPGYTHEEVI
+619 ESTYTIPGYTHDEVV
-634 EIMTTGRWKD
+634 EIMTTGRWQE

-650 FS
+650 IS

>member
-1 MPPESAR
+1 
-8 AVARARPVGKIG
+8 
-20 RIPFRFLLAEKWK
+20 
-33 KNILIIY
+33 
-40 APESARAVAR
+40 
-50 ARPVGK
+50 
-56 IGLGMEE
+56 MEE

-73 PVKRRDVDV
+73 PVKRKDV
-82 VPVAEIE
+82 VVVSVEEIE
-89 QEFEAKSLA
+89 KEFEAKSLA

-105 VGLQRFL
+105 VGLQGFL
-112 GEVFEREDTRT
+112 AEVFEREVART

-136 AEYRNWREQK
+136 AEYQNWRKQK
-146 QKLAVK
+146 QQLAVK

-161 LVMDYRGY
+161 LVMDYSGY
-169 GCWRYNPIVFY
+169 GCWKYNPIVFY

-192 RIILKD
+192 RIILKED
-198 DEASLLFISGRKFA
+198 DESLRFLSGRKFA

-227 NARYLYAMAF
+227 NARYLYALAF
-237 DLDGVSLRKHHKMFD
+237 DLDGVSMRCHHKMFD
-252 LVKRGM
+252 LVEKGI
-258 MPMPNLIVNSGHG
+258 MPMPNIIVNSGHG
-271 YHLYYLLEDPVPLHP
+271 YHLYYLLENPVALYP
-286 VIVPLLNRLKHGMTN
+286 VIVPLLNRVKHGLTN

-337 AFVCPGV
+337 AFVTRS

-349 EDLNKYLYTYK
+349 EDLNGYLSKYK
-360 LSPEELSSC
+360 LSPGELFVC

-394 NRVVQKKRVGRKW
+394 SRVVQKKRVGRKW
-407 HVNRAVYDWWH
+407 HVNRAVYDWWLH
-418 NTLLSAGDEIK
+418 LLQEADDEIK
-429 VHHRYWCILTLVI
+429 EHHRYWCILTLVI
-442 YAVKCDIPRDEVLAD
+442 YAVKCDVPRDEVLAD

-469 DTEDNR
+469 KTEDNH
-475 FTEDDVHDAM
+475 FTESDVYDAM

-503 TLFRIERN
+503 TTIRIERN
-511 RRNGRKQDEHLK
+511 RRNGRKQDEHL
-523 MMNFVRDNL
+523 MIARATRDIV
-532 SYPDGS
+532 SKQRGKRS
-538 WRNKEGRP
+538 WRDGNGRP
-546 TQVETVR
+546 YAIPDNSKECALVTS
-553 RWREK
+553 WRKE
-558 NPDNN
+558 NPDNM

-573 LSRPTVRKWWDP
+573 LDRKTVRKWWDP
-585 DKVVVSAAVKPQV
+585 DKVVVSAAAKPQA

-619 ESTYTIPGYTHEEVI
+619 ESTYTIPGYTHDEVV
-634 EIMTTGRWKD
+634 EIMTTGRWQE
-644 LGWEVI
+644 LGWQVI
-650 FS
+650 IS

>member
-1 MPPESAR
+1 M
-8 AVARARPVGKIG
+8 
-20 RIPFRFLLAEKWK
+20 
-33 KNILIIY
+33 
-40 APESARAVAR
+40 
-50 ARPVGK
+50 
-56 IGLGMEE
+56 
-63 EKVVVVSDAD
+63 VVVSDAD
-73 PVKRRDVDV
+73 PVKRKDVVV
-82 VPVAEIE
+82 VPVEEIE
-89 QEFEAKSLA
+89 KEFEAKSLA
-98 LADEFFE
+98 LSDEFFE
-105 VGLQRFL
+105 VDLQGFL
-112 GEVFEREDTRT
+112 AEVFEREVART
-123 GEMGVQPFEEVQS
+123 GEMGVQPFEEMQS
-136 AEYRNWREQK
+136 PEYRNWRKQK
-146 QKLAVK
+146 QQLAVK
-152 RSQGVPEEQ
+152 RGQGVPEEQ
-161 LVMDYRGY
+161 LVMDYSGY

-192 RIILKD
+192 RIILKED
-198 DEASLLFISGRKFA
+198 DESLRFLSGRKFA

-227 NARYLYAMAF
+227 NARYLYALAF
-237 DLDGVSLRKHHKMFD
+237 DLDGVSMRCHHKMFD
-252 LVKRGM
+252 LVEKGI

-271 YHLYYLLEDPVPLHP
+271 YHLYYLLEDPVALYP
-286 VIVPLLNRLKHGMTN
+286 VIVPLLNRVKHGLTN

-337 AFVCPGV
+337 AFVTRS

-349 EDLNKYLYTYK
+349 EDLNGYLSKYK
-360 LSPEELSSC
+360 LSPEELFVC

-394 NRVVQKKRVGRKW
+394 SRVVQKKRVGRKW
-407 HVNRAVYDWWH
+407 HVNRAVYDWWLH
-418 NTLLSAGDEIK
+418 LLQEADDEIK
-429 VHHRYWCILTLVI
+429 EHHRYWCILTLVI
-442 YAVKCDIPRDEVLAD
+442 YAVKCDVPRDEVLAD

-469 DTEDNR
+469 KTEDNH
-475 FTEDDVHDAM
+475 FTESDVYDAM

-503 TLFRIERN
+503 TTIRIERN
-511 RRNGRKQDEHLK
+511 RRNGRKQDVHLK
-523 MMNFVRDNL
+523 AARAMQTALD
-532 SYPDGS
+532 PDGS
-538 WRNKEGRP
+538 WREGNGRKA
-546 TQVETVR
+546 QRDIVKQ
-553 RWREK
+553 WKEK

-585 DKVVVSAAVKPQV
+585 DKVVVSVAAKPQA
-598 KKAEEPEN
+598 KKAEQLEK

-619 ESTYTIPGYTHEEVI
+619 ESTYTLPGYTHEEVV

>member
-1 MPPESAR
+1 MPP
-8 AVARARPVGKIG
+8 VC
-20 RIPFRFLLAEKWK
+20 
-33 KNILIIY
+33 
-40 APESARAVAR
+40 ARAVAR

-73 PVKRRDVDV
+73 PVKRRDVVV
-82 VPVAEIE
+82 VPVEEIE
-89 QEFEAKSLA
+89 KEFEAKSLA
-98 LADEFFE
+98 LSDEFFE
-105 VGLQRFL
+105 VGLQEFL
-112 GEVFEREDTRT
+112 GEVFEREDART

-136 AEYRNWREQK
+136 AEYQNWRKQK
-146 QKLAVK
+146 QQLAVK

-198 DEASLLFISGRKFA
+198 DDASLLFISGRKFA

-369 TGKAKYN
+369 TGKARYN

-394 NRVVQKKRVGRKW
+394 SRVVQKKRVGRKW

-511 RRNGRKQDEHLK
+511 RRNGRPQEEHVK
-523 MMNFVRDNL
+523 MMSLIRDNI
-532 SYPDGS
+532 SFPDGS
-538 WRNKEGRP
+538 WRKGNGRKA
-546 TQVETVR
+546 QGDIVR
-553 RWREK
+553 QWREE
-558 NPDNN
+558 NPNNN

-573 LSRPTVRKWWDP
+573 LDRKTVRKWWDP
-585 DKVVVSAAVKPQV
+585 DKVVVSAAAKSQA

-619 ESTYTIPGYTHEEVI
+619 ESTYTLPGYTHEEVV
-634 EIMTTGRWKD
+634 EIMTTGRWKE

-650 FS
+650 IS

>member
-1 MPPESAR
+1 M
-8 AVARARPVGKIG
+8 
-20 RIPFRFLLAEKWK
+20 
-33 KNILIIY
+33 
-40 APESARAVAR
+40 
-50 ARPVGK
+50 
-56 IGLGMEE
+56 
-63 EKVVVVSDAD
+63 VVVSDAD
-73 PVKRRDVDV
+73 PVKRWDVVV
-82 VPVAEIE
+82 VPVSEIE

-98 LADEFFE
+98 LSDEFFE
-105 VGLQRFL
+105 VGLQEFL
-112 GEVFEREDTRT
+112 GEVFEREDVRT
-123 GEMGVQPFEEVQS
+123 GEMGMQPFEEVQS
-136 AEYRNWREQK
+136 PEYRIWRQQK
-146 QKLAVK
+146 QQLAVK
-152 RSQGVPEEQ
+152 RGQEEQ
-161 LVMDYRGY
+161 LVMDYSGY

-198 DEASLLFISGRKFA
+198 DDASLLFISGRKFA
-212 IMSPITYVGRNNTQE
+212 IMSPITYVGRNNTQG
-227 NARYLYAMAF
+227 NARYLYALAF

-319 LQSFRLP
+319 FQSFRLP
-326 GTLTKFGKRIR
+326 GTLTKFGKPIR

-344 DRYTL
+344 GRYTL
-349 EDLNKYLYTYK
+349 EDLNSYLYKYK
-360 LSPEELSSC
+360 LSPEELSVC
-369 TGKAKYN
+369 AGKAKYN

-394 NRVVQKKRVGRKW
+394 NRVVQKRRVGRKW

-418 NTLLSAGDEIK
+418 DTLLSAGDEIK

-511 RRNGRKQDEHLK
+511 RRNGRPQEEHVK
-523 MMNFVRDNL
+523 MMSLIRDNI
-532 SYPDGS
+532 SFPDGS
-538 WRNKEGRP
+538 WRKGNGRKA
-546 TQVETVR
+546 QGDIVR
-553 RWREK
+553 QWREV
-558 NPDNN
+558 NPNNN

-573 LSRPTVRKWWDP
+573 LSRPTVRKWW
-585 DKVVVSAAVKPQV
+585 SY
-598 KKAEEPEN
+598 
-606 KPVLVDVIRLFAP
+606 L
-619 ESTYTIPGYTHEEVI
+619 
-634 EIMTTGRWKD
+634 
-644 LGWEVI
+644 
-650 FS
+650 